1 MIAKSTGKSN
11 VDVCETSM
19 RTFSSGDSIKE
30 ESVSIGKN
38 HLSLSQLEMSIKS
51 KNKLRM
57 VTSPGSFASLD

>member
-1 MIAKSTGKSN
+1 M
-11 VDVCETSM
+11 DVCETSI

-38 HLSLSQLEMSIKS
+38 HLSLSKLEMSIKS
-51 KNKLRM
+51 KNRLRM